1 MLQKGNTMSQMSSKL
16 KGALK
21 QIIADV
27 NREVRAADRNLLL
40 RAAAAMGGAYHATQA
55 EYALNASIPVKYAVL
70 DRFTEDLEKYRER
83 SRLTEVQ
90 NRFTNTAEPA
100 YYRGLRMAVPVAEYE
115 LSHRTGHLLI
125 ELLDVYLWGHSHVTF
140 KVDDVKLV
148 KVEETVTIWL
158 PPAPEVEVAPEL
170 YSGAPEDTEALQ
182 KATSGGD
189 DRAAQERLTWMLLA

>member
-1 MLQKGNTMSQMSSKL
+1 MSQMSSKL

-100 YYRGLRMAVPVAEYE
+100 YYRGLRMAVPVVEIQRLRAE
-115 LSHRTGHLLI
+115 LPHRTGHLLI
-125 ELLDVYLWGHSHVTF
+125 ELLDVYLWDHSHVTF

-158 PPAPEVEVAPEL
+158 PPAPEVEVAPGL

>member
-1 MLQKGNTMSQMSSKL
+1 MSQMSSKL
-16 KGALK
+16 KSSLK
-21 QIIADV
+21 SIIGDV
-27 NREVRAADRNLLL
+27 NRKTRQDDRNLLL

-70 DRFTEDLEKYRER
+70 DRFTADLEKYRER

-90 NRFTNTAEPA
+90 NRFTDTAEPA
-100 YYRGLRMAVPVAEYE
+100 YYRGLRMAVAEYE
-115 LSHRTGHLLI
+115 LSHRPGHLLI
-125 ELLDVYLWGHSHVTF
+125 ELLDVYLWDHSHVTF

-170 YSGAPEDTEALQ
+170 YSGAPEDTEVLQ

>member
-1 MLQKGNTMSQMSSKL
+1 MSQMSSKL
-16 KGALK
+16 KSSLK
-21 QIIADV
+21 SIIADI
-27 NREVRAADRNLLL
+27 NRKTRQADRNLLL
-40 RAAAAMGGAYHATQA
+40 RAAAAMGSAYHATQA

-70 DRFTEDLEKYRER
+70 DRFTADLEKYRER

-90 NRFTNTAEPA
+90 NRFTDTAEPA

-115 LSHRTGHLLI
+115 LSHRTDHLLI
-125 ELLDVYLWGHSHVTF
+125 ELLDVYLWDHSHVTF

-182 KATSGGD
+182 KAVGGGG

>member
-1 MLQKGNTMSQMSSKL
+1 MSQMSSKL
-16 KGALK
+16 KSSLK
-21 QIIADV
+21 SIIGDV
-27 NREVRAADRNLLL
+27 NRKTRQDDRNLLL

-70 DRFTEDLEKYRER
+70 DRFTADLEKYRER

-100 YYRGLRMAVPVAEYE
+100 YYRGLRMAVPVAAML
-115 LSHRTGHLLI
+115 LSHRTDHLLI
-125 ELLDVYLWGHSHVTF
+125 ELLDVCLWDHSHVTF

-158 PPAPEVEVAPEL
+158 PPAPAVEVAPEL

>member
-1 MLQKGNTMSQMSSKL
+1 MSQMSSKL
-16 KGALK
+16 KSSLK
-21 QIIADV
+21 SIIGDV
-27 NREVRAADRNLLL
+27 NRKTRQDDRNLLL

-70 DRFTEDLEKYRER
+70 DRFTADLEKYRER

-90 NRFTNTAEPA
+90 NRFTDTAEPA

-115 LSHRTGHLLI
+115 LSHRTDHLLI
-125 ELLDVYLWGHSHVTF
+125 ELLDVYLWDHSHVTF

>member
-1 MLQKGNTMSQMSSKL
+1 MSQMSSKL
-16 KGALK
+16 KSSLK
-21 QIIADV
+21 SIIGDV
-27 NREVRAADRNLLL
+27 NRKTRQDDRNLLL

-70 DRFTEDLEKYRER
+70 DRFTADLEKYRER

-90 NRFTNTAEPA
+90 NRFTDTAEPA
-100 YYRGLRMAVPVAEYE
+100 YYRGLRMAVPVPEYE
-115 LSHRTGHLLI
+115 VSHRTGHLLI
-125 ELLDVYLWGHSHVTF
+125 VLLDVYLWDHSHVTF

-158 PPAPEVEVAPEL
+158 PPEQKVAV
-170 YSGAPEDTEALQ
+170 APEDTEEPLQ